1 MAVFFEFQRLRPAV
15 LDGVAQPVQRTY
27 AGIAAPREDE
37 FARAPHADEL
47 VVDQVGR
54 HTDQRKAAPALPD
67 DLMAGGEGD
76 QVREPFQ
83 GHGVAVVHVLRDRV
97 GKCKEAWHVG

>member
-1 MAVFFEFQRLRPAV
+1 
-15 LDGVAQPVQRTY
+15 VQRAD

-54 HTDQRKAAPALPD
+54 HADQRKVAPALPD

-76 QVREPFQ
+76 QVGEPFH
-83 GHGVAVVHVLRDRV
+83 GHGVAVADVFRNRV
-97 GKCKEAWHVG
+97 GKCKEAWHAR